1 MNEFNIITAIIKFL
15 TSLVRSTPTPTSE
28 PLVITSND
36 KVVIDTRTGE
46 YTYEVYDDTPSSG
59 KYDSKTTELLNEISL
74 NGFADDECGSV
85 TENGLWNALLLDT
98 DIPRAKYAILQEDDQ
113 GFVYSQAFDTESDVT
128 VAWDEIRT
136 LYEQTYNPE
145 AGYV

>member
-1 MNEFNIITAIIKFL
+1 M
-15 TSLVRSTPTPTSE
+15 
-28 PLVITSND
+28 
-36 KVVIDTRTGE
+36 
-46 YTYEVYDDTPSSG
+46 YDDTPSSG
-59 KYDSKTTELLNEISL
+59 KYDSKTTELLNEITL

-85 TENGLWNALLLDT
+85 TENGLWSALLLDT
-98 DIPRAKYAILQEDDQ
+98 EIPRAKYAILQEDDQ